1 MRVRNKELR
10 NKWHRKEQKIKELI
24 KEAKAGGKKEK
35 PAKAEKPAAAKKAV
49 APKKP
54 AATKKPAAKKD
65 EKSAE

>member
-35 PAKAEKPAAAKKAV
+35 PAKAEKPVAAKKPA

-54 AATKKPAAKKD
+54 AAKKAPAKKA
-65 EKSAE
+65 AE

>member
-35 PAKAEKPAAAKKAV
+35 PVKAEKPVAAKKPA

-54 AATKKPAAKKD
+54 AVKKAPAKKAT
-65 EKSAE
+65 EASK